1 MPVSDDWSI
10 QRNTCKHIHKQRV
23 KWSSDQ
29 WTSQKLHKNQHSWLS
44 SAVMSVNRGENSW
57 REEKNNLLKKTV
69 RSSLSGSQ
77 MPLRHPLLRNSTVDV
92 TESTLTTSASNR
104 VINAS
109 SSSNYTLGAGGSS
122 SAVAAGGGGRV
133 GGGRHHVAASGGGG
147 VSSSAIKLIPN
158 KLPQQHSL
166 PQSIFRRQHA
176 IDLYN
181 NSSVHNS
188 PLGRS
193 SIPQATPTIIL
204 SPNNSVDSAP
214 SIPDKTKQRLKQEQW
229 GTSSRQGSSLNS
241 SLHSNGDI
249 RSCKNR
255 SRKSSLKSLFDIKE
269 SARKRFSVI
278 PQVSLTC
285 FLFVAFVFSFLLFAI
300 QATNLLIQV
309 CTHLTQGIRSM
320 DVWMRLTSWINSIN
334 WLNWFNWLSFTWTFR
349 VTHMLSVYIFLL
361 RRLFVL
367 LATIGEWIEYTDLQL
382 DHQWRRHYCTVES

>member
-1 MPVSDDWSI
+1 MLI
-10 QRNTCKHIHKQRV
+10 EV
-23 KWSSDQ
+23 KI
-29 WTSQKLHKNQHSWLS
+29 
-44 SAVMSVNRGENSW
+44 
-57 REEKNNLLKKTV
+57 REEEGEEEEDNLLKKSV
-69 RSSLSGSQ
+69 RSSFIDSQ

-104 VINAS
+104 VINVNS
-109 SSSNYTLGAGGSS
+109 SSSNYTLGASGSS
-122 SAVAAGGGGRV
+122 TGGGRV
-133 GGGRHHVAASGGGG
+133 GGGRHHVTGSGGGGGGG

-166 PQSIFRRQHA
+166 PQAIFRRQHA

-193 SIPQATPTIIL
+193 SIPLATPTIIL

-278 PQVSLTC
+278 PQVSLRC
-285 FLFVAFVFSFLLFAI
+285 VFKFYSI
-300 QATNLLIQV
+300 IHEHSHLIQFV
-309 CTHLTQGIRSM
+309 IDRHSLVDMWYQFFFS
-320 DVWMRLTSWINSIN
+320 SSS
-334 WLNWFNWLSFTWTFR
+334 LSD
-349 VTHMLSVYIFLL
+349 
-361 RRLFVL
+361 RR
-367 LATIGEWIEYTDLQL
+367 
-382 DHQWRRHYCTVES
+382 

>member
-1 MPVSDDWSI
+1 
-10 QRNTCKHIHKQRV
+10 
-23 KWSSDQ
+23 
-29 WTSQKLHKNQHSWLS
+29 
-44 SAVMSVNRGENSW
+44 
-57 REEKNNLLKKTV
+57 
-69 RSSLSGSQ
+69 

-92 TESTLTTSASNR
+92 TESTLTISASNR
-104 VINAS
+104 LINANS

-122 SAVAAGGGGRV
+122 SAGGPRAGGGGGG
-133 GGGRHHVAASGGGG
+133 GGGRHHVTASGTSGPSGGGL
-147 VSSSAIKLIPN
+147 SSSAIKLIPN

-166 PQSIFRRQHA
+166 PQAIFRRQHA

-193 SIPQATPTIIL
+193 SIPLATPTIIL

-214 SIPDKTKQRLKQEQW
+214 SISDKTKQRLKQEQW

-278 PQVSLTC
+278 PQVSL
-285 FLFVAFVFSFLLFAI
+285 
-300 QATNLLIQV
+300 
-309 CTHLTQGIRSM
+309 G
-320 DVWMRLTSWINSIN
+320 
-334 WLNWFNWLSFTWTFR
+334 
-349 VTHMLSVYIFLL
+349 
-361 RRLFVL
+361 
-367 LATIGEWIEYTDLQL
+367 
-382 DHQWRRHYCTVES
+382 